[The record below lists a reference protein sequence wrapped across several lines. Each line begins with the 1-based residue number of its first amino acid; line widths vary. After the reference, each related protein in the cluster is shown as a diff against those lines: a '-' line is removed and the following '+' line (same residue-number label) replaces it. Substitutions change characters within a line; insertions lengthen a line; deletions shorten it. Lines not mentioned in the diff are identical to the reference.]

1 MRTACYRAVLPKID
15 RQRSISAVGG
25 QLRKQSIVGGRLR
38 KKKRKKKKRKRR
50 KKKRRRK
57 NTVPSLPARR
67 RCPRVARVPSPPSV
81 SARGEKD
88 RGDIVNDL
96 KFTVTHAVE
105 PMEKGLTRF
114 NQKLHKI
121 SQNIRKHDKK
131 LRTKD
136 DSCIG
141 SSSPTRRVHGIDDS
155 LLDGSISDSGSK
167 RGRRHRWKSGYTS
180 AESGGESSDH
190 GHGRYEI
197 HGHRWIT
204 RD

>member
-1 MRTACYRAVLPKID
+1 MRIACYRAVLPKID
-15 RQRSISAVGG
+15 RR
-25 QLRKQSIVGGRLR
+25 RLIEEE
-38 KKKRKKKKRKRR
+38 KGKEEEEEKKKKEEE
-50 KKKRRRK
+50 KKEYCAVLARAL
-57 NTVPSLPARR
+57 SLPAGRSRAVAAFRLRTRGERSRR
-67 RCPRVARVPSPPSV
+67 RTIP
-81 SARGEKD
+81 
-88 RGDIVNDL
+88 IVNDL

-167 RGRRHRWKSGYTS
+167 RGRRHCWKSGYTS